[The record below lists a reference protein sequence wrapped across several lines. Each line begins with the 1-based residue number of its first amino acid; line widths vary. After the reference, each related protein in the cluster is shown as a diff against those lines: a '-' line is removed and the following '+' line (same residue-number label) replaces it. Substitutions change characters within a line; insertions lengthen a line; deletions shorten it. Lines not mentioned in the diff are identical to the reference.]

1 MSSWNF
7 NKSRSTFFSSFL
19 TVKKKTDPIFFI
31 ERGTEKLK
39 EISNNANWWPIFQF
53 SDILVLDGEGN
64 PSDSFIHS
72 FASDKIHANI
82 TTIGCC
88 GGRGGRG
95 GGGGCA
101 ECNNAQLSLALI
113 GIYGLKPNFK
123 LLAQPKE
130 NVAESQLSLFVS
142 DCEFWKWVGLK
153 LTKLKKHTRLFTSE
167 FASPNKH
174 HCYSLTLESI

>member
-64 PSDSFIHS
+64 PSDLLQIRYTQTSPQLD
-72 FASDKIHANI
+72 AV
-82 TTIGCC
+82 GEEE
-88 GGRGGRG
+88 GG

>member
-1 MSSWNF
+1 M
-7 NKSRSTFFSSFL
+7 
-19 TVKKKTDPIFFI
+19 TDISI
-31 ERGTEKLK
+31 QRHLGAGRRGE
-39 EISNNANWWPIFQF
+39 SQR
-53 SDILVLDGEGN
+53 
-64 PSDSFIHS
+64 

-142 DCEFWKWVGLK
+142 DCEFWK
-153 LTKLKKHTRLFTSE
+153 
-167 FASPNKH
+167 
-174 HCYSLTLESI
+174 